1 MSLCVCCVPMVAHTY
16 IVETALCGYFKN
28 SPPPPPPPPE
38 YANVPMPGKMQS
50 STVVAQLLGLFLFNS
65 VPLRTRMCLCVLS
78 PHLFVR
84 LLVAMFCVGLDC
96 CNVSCPGGCGLA
108 SFEATLHPF
117 LTSGGHP
124 LATSSK
130 S

>member
-1 MSLCVCCVPMVAHTY
+1 MSVCVLCP

-28 SPPPPPPPPE
+28 SPFLCGYFKNSPSPPE

-65 VPLRTRMCLCVLS
+65 VPMCTRMCLCVLS

-84 LLVAMFCVGLDC
+84 LLVAIRKFCLGLDC
-96 CNVSCPGGCGLA
+96 L
-108 SFEATLHPF
+108 
-117 LTSGGHP
+117 
-124 LATSSK
+124 
-130 S
+130 

>member
-1 MSLCVCCVPMVAHTY
+1 MCCVPMVAHTY

-28 SPPPPPPPPE
+28 SPPE

-65 VPLRTRMCLCVLS
+65 VPMCTRMCLCVLS

-84 LLVAMFCVGLDC
+84 LLVAIRKFCLGLDC
-96 CNVSCPGGCGLA
+96 L
-108 SFEATLHPF
+108 
-117 LTSGGHP
+117 
-124 LATSSK
+124 
-130 S
+130 